1 MESVIFVLL
10 GNRWKTVC
18 DTESKCEKNKTRQ
31 INMWHVKMS
40 KYE

>member
-18 DTESKCEKNKTRQ
+18 DTESKCEKIRLDK
-31 INMWHVKMS
+31 
-40 KYE
+40 